1 MIRMSLLAGLL
12 VIPSATN
19 AQPPDT
25 LWTSSFG
32 GDHTDLSASVLQ
44 TPDGSFVF
52 AGSTDSNGTTSLDA
66 WLVKVD
72 SAGDLVWSSV
82 FGGSGDEAAYS
93 VQETSD
99 GGFIMAGYTTSY
111 GSGGYDSW
119 LVKTDAGG
127 AYQWDATFGGAGLD
141 LAYTVTQLP
150 DGGYALAGY
159 TASSGAGGYDIHLV
173 RTDGSGG
180 LIWEE
185 FYGGSQDDIAY
196 SLAHTADG
204 GYIITGY
211 TSSQGP
217 GPYNLWLLKTDST
230 GTMEWNKVL
239 GGSEGEIG
247 REVRQTADGGYIIT
261 GYTGT
266 WGAGLSDLWL
276 VRTDNAGTVIWDS
289 YFGGTQW
296 DEGLSVV
303 ETWDGGFAVTGY
315 TDTDGPVTAIGYDLW
330 ILKTDSAG
338 IEEWE
343 IILDNGN
350 DSYGQALAQTS
361 DNGYIIAGYSW
372 MEASGADDFDV
383 WLIRL
388 DAETGIGGGE
398 IPPPYG
404 PVIGSVF
411 PNPSAGTFFIQCT
424 PGESDEL
431 EAAVYG
437 ITGLLVTHLTPDQLP
452 SPSGHFVWDGRDAAG
467 GSVPAGVYLIRISDG
482 YCAASARM
490 VLTR

>member
-1 MIRMSLLAGLL
+1 MIRMGLLACLL
-12 VIPSATN
+12 IIPTATH

-25 LWTSSFG
+25 VWTSTFG
-32 GDHTDLSASVLQ
+32 GAHTDLSASVLQ

-72 SAGDLVWSSV
+72 SAGDLVWSTV

-93 VQETSD
+93 VQTTSD

-119 LVKTDAGG
+119 LVKTDADG

-141 LAYTVTQLP
+141 LGYTATQLS
-150 DGGYALAGY
+150 DGGYALVGY

-173 RTDGSGG
+173 RTDDSGE

-196 SLAHTADG
+196 SFAQTADG
-204 GYIITGY
+204 GYVITGY

-230 GTMEWNKVL
+230 GTVEWDKVL

-247 REVRQTADGGYIIT
+247 YEVRQTTNGGYIIT
-261 GYTGT
+261 GYTST
-266 WGAGLSDLWL
+266 WGAGSSDLWL

-296 DEGLSVV
+296 DVGMSVT

-315 TDTDGPVTAIGYDLW
+315 TDTDGPATAIGYDLW

-361 DNGYIIAGYSW
+361 DNGYVVTGYTW

-388 DAETGIGGGE
+388 DAETGIGGGAN
-398 IPPPYG
+398 PPSAG
-404 PVIGSVF
+404 PVIESVF
-411 PNPSAGTFFIQCT
+411 PNPSAGTFSIQCT
-424 PGESDEL
+424 PGESGEL
-431 EAAVYG
+431 DAAVYG
-437 ITGLLVTHLTPDQLP
+437 ITGLLVTVLTPDQLL
-452 SPSGHFVWDGRDAAG
+452 SPTVRFTWNGRNAAG
-467 GSVPAGVYLIRISDG
+467 NDVPDGIYLLRVSDG
-482 YCAASARM
+482 YRTVTARM
-490 VLTR
+490 VLIR

>member
-1 MIRMSLLAGLL
+1 
-12 VIPSATN
+12 V
-19 AQPPDT
+19 
-25 LWTSSFG
+25 
-32 GDHTDLSASVLQ
+32 
-44 TPDGSFVF
+44 
-52 AGSTDSNGTTSLDA
+52 
-66 WLVKVD
+66 
-72 SAGDLVWSSV
+72 
-82 FGGSGDEAAYS
+82 
-93 VQETSD
+93 
-99 GGFIMAGYTTSY
+99 
-111 GSGGYDSW
+111 
-119 LVKTDAGG
+119 
-127 AYQWDATFGGAGLD
+127 
-141 LAYTVTQLP
+141 
-150 DGGYALAGY
+150 GY

-173 RTDGSGG
+173 RTDGSGE

-196 SLAHTADG
+196 SLAQTVDS
-204 GYIITGY
+204 GYVITGY

-230 GTMEWNKVL
+230 GTVEWDKVL
-239 GGSEGEIG
+239 GGPEGEVG
-247 REVRQTADGGYIIT
+247 REVRQTTDGGYIIT
-261 GYTGT
+261 GYTST
-266 WGAGLSDLWL
+266 WGAGSSDLWL
-276 VRTDNAGTVIWDS
+276 VRTDDAGTVIWDS

-296 DEGLSVV
+296 DEGQSVV

-350 DSYGQALAQTS
+350 DNYGQALAQTS
-361 DNGYIIAGYSW
+361 DNGYIVAGYSW

-388 DAETGIGGGE
+388 DTETGIGGGA
-398 IPPPYG
+398 IPSSYG

-411 PNPSAGTFFIQCT
+411 PNPSAGTFCIQCT

-437 ITGLLVTHLTPDQLP
+437 ITGLLITHLAPDQLP
-452 SPSGHFVWDGRDAAG
+452 SPAVRFIWDGRDAAG
-467 GSVPAGVYLIRISDG
+467 GNVPSGVYLLRISDG
-482 YCAASARM
+482 YCTASARM

>member
-1 MIRMSLLAGLL
+1 MIRTSLLACLL
-12 VIPSATN
+12 IIPTTTH

-25 LWTSSFG
+25 VWTRTFG
-32 GDHTDLSASVLQ
+32 GAHTDLSASVLQ
-44 TPDGSFVF
+44 MPDGSFVF
-52 AGSTDSNGTTSLDA
+52 AGSTDSNGTSSLDA
-66 WLVKVD
+66 LLVKVD
-72 SAGDLVWSSV
+72 PDGNLVWSNV

-119 LVKTDAGG
+119 LVKSDTDGTH
-127 AYQWDATFGGAGLD
+127 QWDAAFGGSGLD
-141 LAYTVTQLP
+141 IGYTATQLP
-150 DGGYALAGY
+150 DGGYAMVGY
-159 TASSGAGGYDIHLV
+159 TASSGAGGYDIHLL
-173 RTDGSGG
+173 RTDGSGV

-185 FYGGSQDDIAY
+185 FYGGTQDDIAY
-196 SLAHTADG
+196 SLAQTADD
-204 GYIITGY
+204 GYVFTGY

-217 GPYNLWLLKTDST
+217 GPYNLWLLKTDGT
-230 GTMEWNKVL
+230 GTVEWDRVL

-247 REVRQTADGGYIIT
+247 YDVRQTADGGYIIT
-261 GYTGT
+261 GYTST
-266 WGAGLSDLWL
+266 WGLGFGDLWL

-296 DEGLSVV
+296 DVGMSVI

-315 TDTDGPVTAIGYDLW
+315 TDTDGPVTGTGYDLW
-330 ILKTDSAG
+330 ILKTDGTG
-338 IEEWE
+338 IEDWE

-350 DSYGQALAQTS
+350 DNYGQALAQTS
-361 DNGYIIAGYSW
+361 DNGYIVAGYSW

-398 IPPPYG
+398 ILPPDG
-404 PVIGSVF
+404 PVIGSIF
-411 PNPSAGTFFIQCT
+411 PNPSAGTFSIQCT
-424 PGESDEL
+424 QGVSGEL
-431 EAAVYG
+431 EAAVYS
-437 ITGLLVTHLTPDQLP
+437 ITGLLVTALTPDQLP
-452 SPSGHFVWDGRDAAG
+452 SPAVRFIWDGRNAEG
-467 GSVPAGVYLIRISDG
+467 ENVPAGVYFLRVSDA
-482 YCAASARM
+482 YRTVTARM